1 MLWLKGWLET
11 RFRLLFMLAFTAL
24 PLYSM
29 HSAGAHASAHSVSG
43 LAAGLVSHVIP
54 FFIVFTCA
62 FLAGAGIATQTPF
75 QASKGLHGS
84 TLFTLSMPVSRL
96 RLLVVRAGIGWLET
110 AAVIGI
116 LCWEMWLAMPLQRA
130 GVTPIEMFEQAA
142 TLIACSSTVYF
153 LAVLLGTVLDDQWRV
168 WGTLLA
174 AVGIWLLC
182 TQFSLPAFAS
192 IVHGLGERSP
202 IVAHMIPWNVM
213 AFSLG
218 LSAILFFAA
227 LKIAQRREY

>member
-11 RFRLLFMLAFTAL
+11 RFRFLYMLAFTAV
-24 PLYSM
+24 PLYGM
-29 HSAGAHASAHSVSG
+29 HSAGAHAPARSVSG
-43 LAAGLVSHVIP
+43 LAVGLASHVIP
-54 FFIVFTCA
+54 FFIALNCA

-96 RLLVVRAGIGWLET
+96 RLMVVRAGIGWLET

-116 LCWEMWLAMPLQRA
+116 LCCEMWLAMPLQRA

-168 WGTLLA
+168 WGTLLGSA
-174 AVGIWLLC
+174 GIWLLC
-182 TQFSLPAFAS
+182 TQFPLPAFAN
-192 IVHGLGERSP
+192 IVHGMGERSP
-202 IVAHMIPWNVM
+202 IFAHTIPWNAM

-227 LKIAQRREY
+227 LKIAQRSEY